1 MGMVDIIKKD
11 DEFIIKLKGRID
23 SKNSGDCDKAI
34 FDELNDS
41 SITKIKIDMDE
52 LEYISSAGLRILM
65 KIAKQNQE
73 RLTISNVNRDIYDI
87 LEMTGFTE
95 LFDVN
100 RKLRNISVDGCEI
113 IGQGANGAVYR
124 LDADTV
130 IKVYQPGT
138 PIEDVNRERN
148 LAHAAFVK
156 GIPTAISYDVVNVE
170 DKLGIVFELLNAQSL
185 SSVIDE
191 NPERFDELAQKYV
204 DTYKAFHTKTDD
216 KNEFPKVKDIYNIY
230 IDGIVDWY
238 TEDEIK
244 KLRELVASVPERNT
258 LIHGDFHAHNIMY
271 AENELIMI
279 DMGDVSVGHPIFDF
293 LATAATQANLVD
305 LNPEYAQIHT
315 GMKVE
320 YIKKLWNTLLR
331 LYFDGKSDEEI
342 ALLDKQIRLMSKLK
356 VAFAPVIARGIPMEL
371 IQSSVDDAK
380 INLIPHIDELI
391 GKIDW

>member
-1 MGMVDIIKKD
+1 M
-11 DEFIIKLKGRID
+11 
-23 SKNSGDCDKAI
+23 
-34 FDELNDS
+34 
-41 SITKIKIDMDE
+41 
-52 LEYISSAGLRILM
+52 
-65 KIAKQNQE
+65 
-73 RLTISNVNRDIYDI
+73 
-87 LEMTGFTE
+87 
-95 LFDVN
+95 
-100 RKLRNISVDGCEI
+100 
-113 IGQGANGAVYR
+113 
-124 LDADTV
+124 
-130 IKVYQPGT
+130 
-138 PIEDVNRERN
+138 
-148 LAHAAFVK
+148 
-156 GIPTAISYDVVNVE
+156 NVE

-204 DTYKAFHTKTDD
+204 NTYKAFHTKTDD

-293 LATAATQANLVD
+293 LATASTQANLVD